1 MGVRVALIEGVFVEY
16 QRSKTVSL
24 KSHPEYNE
32 KWLQLRIV
40 EDPSILGLG
49 DLVVRDIERN
59 QTRAGRL
66 DVLLIDPES
75 DTRYEVEIQL
85 GGTDESHIIRT
96 IDYWDI
102 ERRRYPMYDHVAVI
116 VAEDITSRFLNVVGL
131 FNGFIPLIAIK
142 LRAIQ
147 LGDVRTLSS
156 TTVLDRSTM
165 VDYEDEE
172 LETSES
178 TNREFWERRS
188 SVKILRLAD
197 DFLALIREVTKDTKL
212 ELKYNKRYV
221 GLARAGMPD
230 NFILLTPRKQ
240 QLILG
245 FRILRSEELTTRL
258 EDSGL
263 EVLTYNRKN
272 NRYRLKIS
280 IGDLQK
286 HRELLSE
293 LISMSADV
301 VASDLESLA

>member
-1 MGVRVALIEGVFVEY
+1 MEY

-32 KWLQLRIV
+32 KWLQSRIV
-40 EDPSILGLG
+40 EDPTILGLG
-49 DLVVRDIERN
+49 ELVVRDIERN
-59 QTRAGRL
+59 QTKAGRL
-66 DVLLIDPES
+66 DLLLIDPES

-96 IDYWDI
+96 IEYWDI

-116 VAEDITSRFLNVVGL
+116 IAEDITSRFLNVVGL
-131 FNGFIPLIAIK
+131 FNGFIPLIAIQ

-147 LGDVRTLSS
+147 LGDVLTLSS

-165 VDYEDEE
+165 VDFEDEE

-188 SVKILRLAD
+188 SVKILGLAD
-197 DFLALIREVTKDTKL
+197 DFLTLIREVTKDMKL

-245 FRILRSEELTTRL
+245 FRIPRSEELTTRL

-263 EVLTYNRKN
+263 EILTYNRKN
-272 NRYRLKIS
+272 NRDRLKIS
-280 IGDLQK
+280 VGDMQK
-286 HRELLSE
+286 HRELLAE
-293 LISMSADV
+293 LIPMSADGI
-301 VASDLESLA
+301 SRDSE

>member
-1 MGVRVALIEGVFVEY
+1 MEY
-16 QRSKTVSL
+16 QRSNTVSL

-32 KWLQLRIV
+32 KWLQSRIV
-40 EDPSILGLG
+40 EDPTILGLG
-49 DLVVRDIERN
+49 ELVVRDIERN
-59 QTRAGRL
+59 QSRAGRL

-96 IDYWDI
+96 IEYWDI

-131 FNGFIPLIAIK
+131 FNGFIPLIAIQ

-147 LGDVRTLSS
+147 LGEVLTLSA

-178 TNREFWERRS
+178 TNREFWEKRS
-188 SVKILRLAD
+188 SVNILRLAD
-197 DFLALIREVTKDTKL
+197 DFLALIREITNDPKL
-212 ELKYNKRYV
+212 ELKYNRGYV
-221 GLARAGMPD
+221 GLARVGMPD
-230 NFILLTPRKQ
+230 NFILLTPRRQ

-245 FRILRSEELTTRL
+245 FRIPRSEELTTRV

-280 IGDLQK
+280 VGDIQK
-286 HRELLSE
+286 HRQLLNE
-293 LISMSADV
+293 LISISANV
-301 VASDLESLA
+301 VATDSESLA

>member
-1 MGVRVALIEGVFVEY
+1 MEY

-32 KWLQLRIV
+32 RWLQSRIV
-40 EDPSILGLG
+40 EDPTILGLG
-49 DLVVRDIERN
+49 ELIVRDIERSH
-59 QTRAGRL
+59 TKAGRL
-66 DVLLIDPES
+66 DLLLVDPES

-96 IDYWDI
+96 IEYWDI

-131 FNGFIPLIAIK
+131 FNGFIPLIAIQ

-147 LGDVRTLSS
+147 LGDVLTLSS

-172 LETSES
+172 LGSSES
-178 TNREFWERRS
+178 TNREFWEKRS
-188 SVKILRLAD
+188 SVKILKLAD
-197 DFLALIREVTKDTKL
+197 DFLALIRDVTQDAKL
-212 ELKYNKRYV
+212 ELKYNRRYV

-245 FRILRSEELTTRL
+245 FRILRSEEFTTRL

-280 IGDLQK
+280 LGDIQK

-301 VASDLESLA
+301 VESDSESLA

>member
-1 MGVRVALIEGVFVEY
+1 MDWGVYVEY

-32 KWLQLRIV
+32 KWLQSRIV
-40 EDPSILGLG
+40 EDPTILGLG
-49 DLVVRDIERN
+49 ELVVRDIERN
-59 QTRAGRL
+59 QTKAGRL
-66 DVLLIDPES
+66 DLLLIDPES

-96 IDYWDI
+96 IEYWDI

-116 VAEDITSRFLNVVGL
+116 IAEDITSRFLNVVGL
-131 FNGFIPLIAIK
+131 FNGFIPLIAIQ

-147 LGDVRTLSS
+147 LGDVLTLSS

-188 SVKILRLAD
+188 SVKILGLAD
-197 DFLALIREVTKDTKL
+197 DFLALIREVTKDMKL

-245 FRILRSEELTTRL
+245 FRIPRSEELTTRL

-263 EVLTYNRKN
+263 EILTYNRKN

-280 IGDLQK
+280 VGDMQK
-286 HRELLSE
+286 HRELLAE
-293 LISMSADV
+293 LIPMSADGI
-301 VASDLESLA
+301 SRDSE

>member
-1 MGVRVALIEGVFVEY
+1 MEY
-16 QRSKTVSL
+16 KRSKTVSL

-32 KWLQLRIV
+32 KWLQSRIV

-49 DLVVRDIERN
+49 ELTVLDIERN
-59 QTRAGRL
+59 QSRAGRL
-66 DVLLIDPES
+66 DLLLTDPES
-75 DTRYEVEIQL
+75 ETRYEVEIQL

-96 IDYWDI
+96 IEYWDI

-116 VAEDITSRFLNVVGL
+116 VAEDVTSRFLNVVGL
-131 FNGFIPLIAIK
+131 FNGFIPLIAIQ

-147 LGDVRTLSS
+147 LGDVLTLSS

-165 VDYEDEE
+165 VDYEE

-178 TNREFWERRS
+178 TNREFWETRG
-188 SVKILRLAD
+188 SVSILKLAD
-197 DFLALIREVTKDTKL
+197 SFVHLIQEVTRDSRL

-221 GLARAGMPD
+221 GLARSGMPD

-245 FRILRSEELTTRL
+245 FRIPRSEELTARL

-263 EVLTYNRKN
+263 ETLAYNKKS

-280 IGDLQK
+280 TGDIDK
-286 HRELLSE
+286 HRTLLAE
-293 LISMSADV
+293 LITMSADIITMD
-301 VASDLESLA
+301 AEDLA